1 MTRFTPSEHAKL
13 LSQLDKHNGQNVEYW
28 SKRNEFSS
36 PFIEERL
43 YLENFKNVF
52 VVSFSALLSWSNIDQ
67 NNGLD

>member
-1 MTRFTPSEHAKL
+1 INLPVEHDPHEPTHIERTTL
-13 LSQLDKHNGQNVEYW
+13 
-28 SKRNEFSS
+28 KRFSS